1 MNTSSL
7 NQQRIKSSPANLMT
21 NKDMNSG
28 PETRVQISSG
38 LNKKKKSKTKKNKN
52 AANIQ
57 LRQNMYYSPENE
69 MDYIPGRD
77 TILIPGQMPGQIPSQ
92 MPLQTPLLQTPLLQ
106 TPLQLTAIRGPIEYF
121 DKSFEVKLD
130 SILRYW
136 ATPIIGLSSIE
147 SLYKVKEELL
157 KIENKCSVINTQFP
171 YLSNDE
177 RYKAHQNDICLLE
190 IWISI
195 LSNVFFNKNICM
207 LLIKGG
213 KAAQY
218 VTDKNITNDIDIVI
232 IPFQPSSSDFI
243 VRIGKNI
250 SQFLVWACSTE
261 SHSPFSV
268 LGFNDSVPTIKKSII
283 KLSIKTAESSYLA
296 LLDISVGFNHFSPFI
311 QWLYNNSME
320 KTVFFIDSIKM
331 NGMFIYQNLYHLI
344 MEKIYYVI
352 KYSSPTEII
361 NMENTRFLRKSHP
374 SLNNLL
380 VKASI
385 ITSTKKE
392 KLIEDYLT
400 FILDFI
406 SKYENYSRVEYLDK
420 SELVNNINRSSLQD
434 NPYEYYISK

>member
-7 NQQRIKSSPANLMT
+7 NQQRIKSFPANLM
-21 NKDMNSG
+21 NDKDMNSV
-28 PETRVQISSG
+28 PEERVQI
-38 LNKKKKSKTKKNKN
+38 LNKPNKKKKSKTKKNKN
-52 AANIQ
+52 AAIIQ
-57 LRQNMYYSPENE
+57 LRQNMYYSPQNE

-77 TILIPGQMPGQIPSQ
+77 TILIPGQRPGQMPGQMPSQ
-92 MPLQTPLLQTPLLQ
+92 MPLQTPLLQTPV
-106 TPLQLTAIRGPIEYF
+106 QLTAIPGPIEYF

-157 KIENKCSVINTQFP
+157 KIEDKCSVINTKFP
-171 YLSNDE
+171 YLSSDE
-177 RYKAHQNDICLLE
+177 RYKAHQNDICLFE

-218 VTDKNITNDIDIVI
+218 VTDKNITNDIDLVI
-232 IPFQPSSSDFI
+232 IPFQPSPSDFI

-268 LGFNDSVPTIKKSII
+268 LGFNDSVPTTNKSII

-320 KTVFFIDSIKM
+320 KTVFFIDSIKI

-420 SELVNNINRSSLQD
+420 SVLIDNINRSSLQD